1 MTYDKILQTGTS
13 SAYQRR
19 FGFDKKRRII
29 IRSSNGVG
37 ETISDLQASGIPLC
51 ARSRT
56 DWKTG
61 SRPGYKDCLYG
72 EAIQESD
79 QSTSKICKDHRAKL
93 ERDSDPSARNFFAK
107 QRSEAW
113 LRGENALERS
123 SWNTAMTDCHLKR
136 SCKLIGFWS
145 LKKFGSGFIRM
156 NV

>member
-13 SAYQRR
+13 PAYQRR

-56 DWKTG
+56 VWKPG
-61 SRPGYKDCLYG
+61 SRPGYKDCLHG
-72 EAIQESD
+72 EAIQEPD

-93 ERDSDPSARNFFAK
+93 ERYSGPSARSFFGK
-107 QRSEAW
+107 RSEAW
-113 LRGENALERS
+113 LRGANALERS
-123 SWNTAMTDCHLKR
+123 SWNSAMTVCHLKR
-136 SCKLIGFWS
+136 SSKLTGSWS
-145 LKKFGSGFIRM
+145 LKKPGNGFVQM
-156 NV
+156 VV